1 MKNFLLALFTV
12 FISFAMVTPEA
23 EAKRMGGGRS
33 SGMQRQAQPQQATPQ
48 QTQRQ
53 PGAAAQA
60 APQKRSWMGP
70 LAGLAA
76 GLGLAALAS
85 HLGFGEEMANFL
97 MMALLAMA
105 AFMAIRWFMNR
116 NKPRAPAMQYAANG
130 PMGGF
135 DQTPASDALPMG
147 GVSGGASSAPTAPNL
162 PANFD
167 QDAFVRL
174 AKITFIRMQAAH
186 DAGNLND
193 LRDFLS
199 PEMFAEVKLDLDGQT
214 DTTSSQT
221 DVLNLEA
228 ALVDWTEEN
237 GRQIVSVRYSGQ
249 LREDGTETALNE
261 VWHLARE
268 ANAERWVVA
277 GIQQA

>member
-1 MKNFLLALFTV
+1 MKNLLLALFTV
-12 FISFAMVTPEA
+12 FISLALVTPEA

-33 SGMQRQAQPQQATPQ
+33 SGMQRQAQPQQAQ
-48 QTQRQ
+48 QAQRQ
-53 PGAAAQA
+53 PTAAAQA

-97 MMALLAMA
+97 MMALLALA

-130 PMGGF
+130 PMGGSF
-135 DQTPASDALPMG
+135 EQDAAQPMG
-147 GVSGGASSAPTAPNL
+147 SSHAAPMSTPTPTL
-162 PANFD
+162 PVNFD
-167 QDAFVRL
+167 RDAFVRL

-186 DAGNLND
+186 DAGNLGD
-193 LRDFLS
+193 LREFLS
-199 PEMFAEVKLDLDGQT
+199 PEMFAEVQLDLEGRQGA
-214 DTTSSQT
+214 SSQT

-228 ALVDWTEEN
+228 DIADWAEDA
-237 GRQIVSVRYSGQ
+237 GRQVVSVRYTGQ
-249 LREDGTETALNE
+249 LREDGTETTLDE

-268 ANAERWVVA
+268 ANAERWAVV
-277 GIQQA
+277 GIQQS